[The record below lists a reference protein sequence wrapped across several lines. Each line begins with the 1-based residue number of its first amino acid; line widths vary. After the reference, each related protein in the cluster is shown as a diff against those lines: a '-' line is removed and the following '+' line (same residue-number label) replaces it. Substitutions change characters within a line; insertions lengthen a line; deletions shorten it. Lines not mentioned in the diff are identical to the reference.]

1 MGRITKTILASGVL
15 ALLALTSGCG
25 MTRINPGYA
34 GIVVDMAGSQR
45 GVQDYTVRTGWVF
58 YNPFGTQIVEYPTFV
73 QTYSFTAATNE
84 GHPTDESI
92 TFTDKNS
99 VKINADISL
108 SYQLDESKIPDFY
121 VKFRND
127 DLTNFT
133 FGYLHNVTRT
143 AFDTVGGR
151 YTVEQIMGDNAQF
164 LSDVRAEI
172 ARQVLPLGVMIQ
184 QLGFIGYP
192 RPPEQV
198 VQAINAAQQAKYI
211 AQQKQNEL
219 AQIQADAAKT
229 VAAANGQAEANKALA
244 SAITPQL
251 LEWQQLQLQRQSL
264 DVTDRWINR
273 WNGQMPT
280 VASGTQP
287 GLFLNLPG
295 PGGAA
300 K

>member
-1 MGRITKTILASGVL
+1 VGRITKTILASGVL